1 METSTEQP
9 RNTDSNK
16 VIKENKVMTQEI
28 WKMSI
33 LYPKTSKEFY
43 HHIKSRKSIINRRC
57 SIKITVLKNFI
68 IFTEKIPLSIF
79 FNKNAGPHACNVIK
93 RRLTPVQVFS
103 WQYCKIFKNS
113 YFEEHLWTSAS
124 KSFSFYVSL
133 SIFLH
138 EQKM

>member
-43 HHIKSRKSIINRRC
+43 HHIKSRKSIINWRC

-79 FNKNAGPHACNVIK
+79 FNKNAGP
-93 RRLTPVQVFS
+93 
-103 WQYCKIFKNS
+103 
-113 YFEEHLWTSAS
+113 
-124 KSFSFYVSL
+124 
-133 SIFLH
+133 
-138 EQKM
+138 

>member
-43 HHIKSRKSIINRRC
+43 HHIKSWKSIINRRC

-79 FNKNAGPHACNVIK
+79 FNKNAGP
-93 RRLTPVQVFS
+93 
-103 WQYCKIFKNS
+103 
-113 YFEEHLWTSAS
+113 
-124 KSFSFYVSL
+124 
-133 SIFLH
+133 
-138 EQKM
+138 